1 MRYVYGFF
9 KLLVFIVL
17 LGFAMHN
24 ASQVSL
30 QFFLGYSWDA
40 PLSMIVFA
48 FFAAGAFFAFLAM
61 LGQVFRL
68 RRELVILRKELRA
81 RTPVPAVIVAEPRV
95 VEQPRDAL

>member
-1 MRYVYGFF
+1 MRYVYGFI

-24 ASQVSL
+24 ANQVSL
-30 QFFLGYSWDA
+30 QFFLGHSWDA
-40 PLSMIVFA
+40 PLSMILFA
-48 FFAAGAFFAFLAM
+48 FFAAGALFAFLAM

-68 RRELVILRKELRA
+68 RRELVALRKELRA
-81 RTPVPAVIVAEPRV
+81 RTPVPAVIVAEPLV